1 MGVRAALLIVSVAA
15 YEEEWK
21 AFQAANG
28 GNSEVIPQAFKDNV
42 DKVKEINSQ
51 NLGYELSYTGPF
63 AAISEEE
70 FIATYTGLDAPLAS
84 PESPVL
90 PVDDGAE
97 LDDAGHF
104 PRWEH
109 WKAPGRSAMVTF
121 IPWQNSSWLIVTNPT
136 MDARVVGLILRT
148 TATSLRMDIVRKIR
162 MHTRQ
167 VAALVGHHLV
177 M

>member
-1 MGVRAALLIVSVAA
+1 MGALLIVSVAA

-28 GNSEVIPQAFKDNV
+28 GNSEVIPQAFEDNV

-84 PESPVL
+84 PDSPVL
-90 PVDDGAE
+90 PVH
-97 LDDAGHF
+97 AGHF
-104 PRWEH
+104 PLWEH
-109 WKAPGRSAMVTF
+109 WKAHGRSAMGPFTHS
-121 IPWQNSSWLIVTNPT
+121 PSSSWSIVINRT
-136 MDARVVGLILRT
+136 MVAVEGGRT
-148 TATSLRMDIVRKIR
+148 RPMTVTSLATGTARKAP
-162 MHTRQ
+162 TRTQ
-167 VAALVGHHLV
+167 LVVDTARIPLV
-177 M
+177 MSRSHKEE